1 MTNVAYAGIAMFP
14 SILAGVLFWRAG
26 RRPT

>member
-1 MTNVAYAGIAMFP
+1 MTNVVYAGIAMFP
-14 SILAGVLFWRAG
+14 SILAGVLFWRSG